1 MTFRISTANAYNRT
15 IDQLAVRQAEL
26 AAQQE
31 RLATGKRVQKASDD
45 PVAAT
50 LAETAQNR
58 LSRVQADLR
67 TLEASRTSLQQAE
80 SGLGE
85 SSELIQ
91 QVRDL
96 FVTAGNGVF
105 TDSEREDVA
114 RQLEGLREQ
123 MIAVAN
129 RTDSAGRTLFGGLG
143 GAATP
148 FVDLYSPS
156 GNGVSFNGAR
166 GQAAAGDTALPQ
178 ALDGESIW
186 MQVPQGN
193 GRFVVSLP
201 DTNTGGVS
209 TTVGEVVDPA
219 AYTGGDYRISFA
231 DVAGQMQYTVIDV
244 TNGNTPLASHTGVPY
259 EPGKAVQFGGMSFTI
274 SGQPA
279 SGDAIDIEGS
289 PPRSDI
295 FSIVQNAVDA
305 LRYNGTNESA
315 HRNQEL
321 ARAMT
326 EVDAS
331 HDRVL
336 LARGRVGELL
346 NRADSLDSLLAGR
359 ALDHKAEDSRLTDID
374 LVKGISD
381 FQTQQQGLE
390 AAIKS
395 YAQVQKLSLFSM
407 IG

>member
-1 MTFRISTANAYNRT
+1 MRIATANNYDST
-15 IDQLAVRQAEL
+15 IKVLADRQAQLAQ
-26 AAQQE
+26 QQE
-31 RLATGKRVQKASDD
+31 RLATGKRVLRASDD

-50 LAETAQNR
+50 LSEAARNR
-58 LSRVQADLR
+58 LARAEADQR
-67 TLEASRTSLQQAE
+67 ALEASRTSLQQAE
-80 SGLGE
+80 SGLAE
-85 SSELIQ
+85 SGELIQ
-91 QVRDL
+91 RVRDL
-96 FVTAGNGVF
+96 LVTAGNAGF

-123 MIAVAN
+123 LIAVAN

-148 FVDLYSPS
+148 FVDLYTPS
-156 GNGVSFNGAR
+156 GNGVAFNGQR
-166 GQAAAGDTALPQ
+166 GQAAAGNTALPQ
-178 ALDGESIW
+178 ALDGQAIW

-201 DTNTGGVS
+201 NTNTGGVS
-209 TTVGEVVDPA
+209 TGVGEVVDPA
-219 AYTGGDYRISFA
+219 SYTGGDYRISFA
-231 DVAGQMQYTVIDV
+231 EVAGQMQYTVIDV
-244 TNGNTPLASHTGVPY
+244 SNGNTPLASHTGVPY
-259 EPGKAVQFGGMSFTI
+259 EPGKSVQFGGMGFVI
-274 SGQPA
+274 SGNPVA
-279 SGDAIDIEGS
+279 GDAIDIEGS
-289 PPRSDI
+289 PARTDI
-295 FSIVQNAVDA
+295 FQVVQNAVDA
-305 LRYNGTNESA
+305 LRYGGVNESA

-326 EVDAS
+326 EVDAG

-346 NRADSLDSLLAGR
+346 NRADSLDTLLEGR
-359 ALDHKAEDSRLTDID
+359 ALDNKAEDSRLTDID

>member
-1 MTFRISTANAYNRT
+1 MRIATANNYDTT
-15 IDQLAVRQAEL
+15 IKVLADRQAQLAQ
-26 AAQQE
+26 QQE
-31 RLATGKRVQKASDD
+31 RLATGKRVLRASDD

-50 LAETAQNR
+50 LSEAARNR
-58 LSRVQADLR
+58 LARAEADQR
-67 TLEASRTSLQQAE
+67 ALEASRTSLQQAE
-80 SGLGE
+80 SGLAE
-85 SSELIQ
+85 SGELIQ
-91 QVRDL
+91 RVRDL
-96 FVTAGNGVF
+96 LVTAGNAGF

-129 RTDSAGRTLFGGLG
+129 RTDSSGRTLFGGLG
-143 GAATP
+143 GATTP
-148 FVDLYSPS
+148 FVDLYTPS
-156 GNGVSFNGAR
+156 GNGVTFNGQR
-166 GQAAAGDTALPQ
+166 GQAAAGNTALPQ

-201 DTNTGGVS
+201 NSNTGAAS
-209 TTVGEVVDPA
+209 TSMGEVIDPA
-219 AYTGGDYRISFA
+219 SYTGGDYRVTFNQ
-231 DVAGQMQYTVIDV
+231 VAGQMQYTVIDV

-279 SGDAIDIEGS
+279 SGDAIDIAGS

-305 LRYNGTNESA
+305 LRYNGANESA

-346 NRADSLDSLLAGR
+346 NRADSLGSLLEGR
-359 ALDHKAEDSRLTDID
+359 AFDNKTEDSRLTDID

>member
-1 MTFRISTANAYNRT
+1 MRIATANNYDST
-15 IDQLAVRQAEL
+15 IKVLADRQAQLAQ
-26 AAQQE
+26 QQE
-31 RLATGKRVQKASDD
+31 RLATGKRVLRASDD

-50 LAETAQNR
+50 LSEAARNR
-58 LSRVQADLR
+58 LARAEADQR
-67 TLEASRTSLQQAE
+67 ALEASRTSLQQAE
-80 SGLGE
+80 SGLAE
-85 SSELIQ
+85 SGELIQ
-91 QVRDL
+91 RVRDL
-96 FVTAGNGVF
+96 LVTAGNAGF

-123 MIAVAN
+123 LIAVAN

-148 FVDLYSPS
+148 FVDLYTPS
-156 GNGVSFNGAR
+156 GNGVAFNGQR
-166 GQAAAGDTALPQ
+166 GQAAAGNTALPQ
-178 ALDGESIW
+178 ALDGQAIW

-201 DTNTGGVS
+201 NTNTGGVS
-209 TTVGEVVDPA
+209 TGVGEVVDPA
-219 AYTGGDYRISFA
+219 SYTGGDYRISFA
-231 DVAGQMQYTVIDV
+231 EVAGQMQYTVIDV
-244 TNGNTPLASHTGVPY
+244 SNGNTPLASHTGVPY
-259 EPGKAVQFGGMSFTI
+259 EPGKSVQFGGMGFVI
-274 SGQPA
+274 SGNPA
-279 SGDAIDIEGS
+279 AGDAIDIEGS
-289 PPRSDI
+289 PARTDI
-295 FSIVQNAVDA
+295 FQVVQNAVDA
-305 LRYNGTNESA
+305 LRYGGVNESA

-326 EVDAS
+326 EVDAG

-346 NRADSLDSLLAGR
+346 NRADSLDTLLEGR
-359 ALDHKAEDSRLTDID
+359 ALDNKAEDSRLTDID

-395 YAQVQKLSLFSM
+395 YAQVQKLSLFQFV
-407 IG
+407 G

>member
-1 MTFRISTANAYNRT
+1 MRIATANNYDST
-15 IDQLAVRQAEL
+15 IKVLADRQAQLAQ
-26 AAQQE
+26 QQE
-31 RLATGKRVQKASDD
+31 RLATGKRVLRASDD

-50 LAETAQNR
+50 LSEAARNR
-58 LSRVQADLR
+58 LARAEADQR
-67 TLEASRTSLQQAE
+67 ALEASRTSLQQAE
-80 SGLGE
+80 SGLAE
-85 SSELIQ
+85 SGELIQ
-91 QVRDL
+91 RVRDL
-96 FVTAGNGVF
+96 LVTAGNAGF

-123 MIAVAN
+123 LIAVAN

-148 FVDLYSPS
+148 FVDLYTPS
-156 GNGVSFNGAR
+156 GNGVAFNGQR
-166 GQAAAGDTALPQ
+166 GQAAAGNTALPQ
-178 ALDGESIW
+178 ALDGQAIW

-201 DTNTGGVS
+201 NTNTGGVS
-209 TTVGEVVDPA
+209 TGVGEVVDPA
-219 AYTGGDYRISFA
+219 SYTGGDYRISFA
-231 DVAGQMQYTVIDV
+231 EVAGQMQYTVIDV
-244 TNGNTPLASHTGVPY
+244 SNGNTPLASHTGVPY
-259 EPGKAVQFGGMSFTI
+259 EPGKSVQFGGMGFVI
-274 SGQPA
+274 SGNPA
-279 SGDAIDIEGS
+279 AGDAIDIEGS
-289 PPRSDI
+289 PARTDI
-295 FSIVQNAVDA
+295 FQVVQNAVDA
-305 LRYNGTNESA
+305 LRYGGVNESA

-326 EVDAS
+326 EVDAG

-346 NRADSLDSLLAGR
+346 NRADSLDTLLEGR
-359 ALDHKAEDSRLTDID
+359 ALDNKAEDSRLTDID
-374 LVKGISD
+374 LVKGSSD

>member
-1 MTFRISTANAYNRT
+1 MRIATANTYDST
-15 IDQLAVRQAEL
+15 IKILADRQAQM
-26 AAQQE
+26 AQQQE
-31 RLATGKRVQKASDD
+31 RLATGKRVLRASDD
-45 PVAAT
+45 PVSAT
-50 LAETAQNR
+50 LSEAARNR
-58 LSRVQADLR
+58 LARAEAEQRA
-67 TLEASRTSLQQAE
+67 LEASRTSLQQAE
-80 SGLGE
+80 SGLAE
-85 SSELIQ
+85 SGELIQ
-91 QVRDL
+91 RVRDL
-96 FVTAGNGVF
+96 LVTAGNAAF

-114 RQLEGLREQ
+114 RQLEGLRDQ

-129 RTDSAGRTLFGGLG
+129 RTDSSGRTLFGGLG
-143 GAATP
+143 GSPTP
-148 FVDLYSPS
+148 FVDLYTAG
-156 GNGVSFNGAR
+156 GNGVTFNGQR

-201 DTNTGGVS
+201 NTNTGGVS
-209 TTVGEVVDPA
+209 TTVGNVVDPA
-219 AYTGGDYRISFA
+219 SYTGGDYRVTFA
-231 DVAGQMQYTVIDV
+231 DVGGQMQYTVIDV

-259 EPGKAVQFGGMSFTI
+259 ESGKAIQFGGMSFTMT
-274 SGQPA
+274 GNPA
-279 SGDAIDIEGS
+279 GSDAIDIEGS
-289 PPRSDI
+289 PTRTDI
-295 FSIVQNAVDA
+295 FQVVQNAVDA
-305 LRYNGTNESA
+305 LRYGGANESA

-326 EVDAS
+326 EVDAG

>member
-1 MTFRISTANAYNRT
+1 MRIATANNYDST
-15 IDQLAVRQAEL
+15 IKVLADRQAQLAQ
-26 AAQQE
+26 QQE
-31 RLATGKRVQKASDD
+31 RLATGKRVLRASDD

-50 LAETAQNR
+50 LSEAARNR
-58 LSRVQADLR
+58 LARAEADQR
-67 TLEASRTSLQQAE
+67 ALEASRTSLQQAE
-80 SGLGE
+80 SGLAE
-85 SSELIQ
+85 SGELIQ
-91 QVRDL
+91 RVRDL
-96 FVTAGNGVF
+96 LVTAGNAGF

-148 FVDLYSPS
+148 FVDLYTPS
-156 GNGVSFNGAR
+156 GNGVAFNGQR
-166 GQAAAGDTALPQ
+166 GQAAAGNTALPQ
-178 ALDGESIW
+178 ALDGQAIW

-201 DTNTGGVS
+201 NTNTGGVS
-209 TTVGEVVDPA
+209 TGVGEVVDPA
-219 AYTGGDYRISFA
+219 SYTGGDYRISFA
-231 DVAGQMQYTVIDV
+231 EVAGQMQYTVIDV
-244 TNGNTPLASHTGVPY
+244 SNGNTPLASHTGVPY
-259 EPGKAVQFGGMSFTI
+259 EPGKSVQFGGMGFVI
-274 SGQPA
+274 SGNPA
-279 SGDAIDIEGS
+279 AGDAIDIEGS
-289 PPRSDI
+289 PARTDI
-295 FSIVQNAVDA
+295 FQVVQNAVDA
-305 LRYNGTNESA
+305 LRYGGVNESA

-326 EVDAS
+326 EVDAG

-346 NRADSLDSLLAGR
+346 NRADSLDTLLEGR
-359 ALDHKAEDSRLTDID
+359 ALDNKAEDSRLTDID

>member
-1 MTFRISTANAYNRT
+1 MRIATANNYDST
-15 IDQLAVRQAEL
+15 IKVLAERQAQLAQ
-26 AAQQE
+26 QQE
-31 RLATGKRVQKASDD
+31 RLATGKRVLRASDD

-50 LAETAQNR
+50 LSEAARNR
-58 LSRVQADLR
+58 LARAEADQR
-67 TLEASRTSLQQAE
+67 ALEASRTSLQQAE

-85 SSELIQ
+85 SGELIQ
-91 QVRDL
+91 RVRDL
-96 FVTAGNGVF
+96 LITAGNAGF

-123 MIAVAN
+123 LIAVAN

-143 GAATP
+143 GAPTP
-148 FVDLYSPS
+148 FVDLYTPS
-156 GNGVSFNGAR
+156 GNGVAFNGQR
-166 GQAAAGDTALPQ
+166 GQAAAGNTALPQ
-178 ALDGESIW
+178 ALDGQAIW

-193 GRFVVSLP
+193 GRFAISLP
-201 DTNTGGVS
+201 NTNTSGVNTS
-209 TTVGEVVDPA
+209 MGEVVDPA
-219 AYTGGDYRISFA
+219 AYTGNDYQITFA
-231 DVAGQMQYTVIDV
+231 EVAGQMQYTVIDV

-259 EPGKAVQFGGMSFTI
+259 QPGKTVQFAGMGLTI
-274 SGQPA
+274 NGNPA
-279 SGDAIDIEGS
+279 AGDAIDIEGS
-289 PPRSDI
+289 PARSDI
-295 FSIVQNAVDA
+295 FQVVQNAVDA
-305 LRYNGTNESA
+305 LRYNGANESA

-326 EVDAS
+326 EVDAG

-346 NRADSLDSLLAGR
+346 NRADSLDTLLEGR
-359 ALDHKAEDSRLTDID
+359 ALDNKAEDSRLTDID

>member
-1 MTFRISTANAYNRT
+1 MRIATANNYDST
-15 IDQLAVRQAEL
+15 IKVLADRQAQM
-26 AAQQE
+26 AQQQE
-31 RLATGKRVQKASDD
+31 RLATGKRVLRASDD
-45 PVAAT
+45 PVSAT
-50 LAETAQNR
+50 LSEAARNR
-58 LSRVQADLR
+58 LARAEAEQRA
-67 TLEASRTSLQQAE
+67 LEASRTSLQQAE
-80 SGLGE
+80 SGLAE
-85 SSELIQ
+85 SGELIQ
-91 QVRDL
+91 RVRDL
-96 FVTAGNGVF
+96 LVTAGNAGF

-156 GNGVSFNGAR
+156 GNGVSFNGQL

-178 ALDGESIW
+178 ALDGNAIW
-186 MQVPQGN
+186 MQIPQGN
-193 GRFVVSLP
+193 GRFAISLP
-201 DTNTGGVS
+201 ATNTGGVS
-209 TTVGEVVDPA
+209 TSMGDVVDPA
-219 AYTGGDYRISFA
+219 SYTGGNYRIDFA
-231 DVAGQMQYTVIDV
+231 DVGGQMQYTVIDV
-244 TNGNTPLASHTGVPY
+244 TNGNTPLAGHTAVPY

-274 SGQPA
+274 GGKA
-279 SGDAIDIEGS
+279 ANGDAIDIQGS
-289 PPRSDI
+289 PPRGDI
-295 FSIVQNAVDA
+295 FQVVQNAVNA
-305 LRYNGTNESA
+305 LRYSGANEPA
-315 HRNQEL
+315 HRQQEL

-326 EVDAS
+326 EVDAG

-346 NRADSLDSLLAGR
+346 NRADSLDSLLSGR
-359 ALDHKAEDSRLTDID
+359 ALDHKAEESRLTDID

>member
-1 MTFRISTANAYNRT
+1 MRIATANSYDST
-15 IDQLAVRQAEL
+15 IKVLADRQAQLAQ
-26 AAQQE
+26 QQE
-31 RLATGKRVQKASDD
+31 RLATGKRVLRASDD
-45 PVAAT
+45 PVSAT
-50 LAETAQNR
+50 LSEAARNR
-58 LSRVQADLR
+58 LARAEAEQRA
-67 TLEASRTSLQQAE
+67 LEASRTSLQQAE
-80 SGLGE
+80 SGLAE
-85 SSELIQ
+85 SGELIQ
-91 QVRDL
+91 RVRDL
-96 FVTAGNGVF
+96 LVMAGNAAF

-259 EPGKAVQFGGMSFTI
+259 EPGKAVQFGGMSFTM
-274 SGQPA
+274 SGNPVA
-279 SGDAIDIEGS
+279 GDAVDIEGS
-289 PPRSDI
+289 PGRGDI
-295 FSIVQNAVDA
+295 FQVVQNAVNA
-305 LRYNGTNESA
+305 LRYGGANEAA

-326 EVDAS
+326 EVDAG

>member
-1 MTFRISTANAYNRT
+1 MRIATANNYDST
-15 IDQLAVRQAEL
+15 IKVLADRQAQLAQ
-26 AAQQE
+26 QQE
-31 RLATGKRVQKASDD
+31 RLATGKRVLRASDD

-50 LAETAQNR
+50 LSEAARNR
-58 LSRVQADLR
+58 LARAEADQR
-67 TLEASRTSLQQAE
+67 ALEASRTSLQQAE
-80 SGLGE
+80 SGLAE
-85 SSELIQ
+85 SGELIQ
-91 QVRDL
+91 RVRDL
-96 FVTAGNGVF
+96 LVTAGNAGF

-123 MIAVAN
+123 LIAVAN

-143 GAATP
+143 GAPTP
-148 FVDLYSPS
+148 FVDLYTPS
-156 GNGVSFNGAR
+156 GNGVAFNGQR
-166 GQAAAGDTALPQ
+166 GQAAAGNTALPQ
-178 ALDGESIW
+178 ALDGQAIW

-201 DTNTGGVS
+201 NTNTGGVS
-209 TTVGEVVDPA
+209 TGVGEVVDPA
-219 AYTGGDYRISFA
+219 SYTGGDYRISFA
-231 DVAGQMQYTVIDV
+231 EVAGQMQYTVIDV
-244 TNGNTPLASHTGVPY
+244 SNGNTPLASHTGVPY
-259 EPGKAVQFGGMSFTI
+259 EPGKSVQFGGMGFVI
-274 SGQPA
+274 SGNPA
-279 SGDAIDIEGS
+279 AGDAIDIEGS
-289 PPRSDI
+289 PARTDI
-295 FSIVQNAVDA
+295 FQVVQNAVDA
-305 LRYNGTNESA
+305 LRYGGVNESA

-326 EVDAS
+326 EVDAG

-346 NRADSLDSLLAGR
+346 NRADSLDTLLEGR
-359 ALDHKAEDSRLTDID
+359 ALDNKAEDSRLTDID